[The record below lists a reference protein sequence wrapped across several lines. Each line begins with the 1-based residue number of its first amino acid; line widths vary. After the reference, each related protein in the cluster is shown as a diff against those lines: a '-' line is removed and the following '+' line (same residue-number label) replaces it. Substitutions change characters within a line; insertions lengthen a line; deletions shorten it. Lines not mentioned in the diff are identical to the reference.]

1 MLKRK
6 AQAPENKEK
15 WLATYGDTITLLLCF
30 FVLLYSISSVDA
42 AKYEIIVKS
51 FNPNAKATSQIVVG
65 EQENEGEYEVEGS
78 TEPQE
83 IIENFDDLYYML
95 KETVEAQNLQSD
107 VEIKKGDG
115 YTFITFR
122 NNIFFDGDSY
132 LLRKEGKTVLDS
144 FSKIIKSSSNVIGEI
159 QILGHTSQARPN
171 QPNDIR
177 FDRVLSSNRATEV
190 LIYLQQKNI
199 ISPEK
204 LIATSFGQFRPISPF
219 DTSENRAKNRRV
231 EIIITKNDAINKAL
245 DEYYKEVYNK

>member
-1 MLKRK
+1 MKKKNRP
-6 AQAPENKEK
+6 PEDKGK
-15 WLATYGDTITLLLCF
+15 WLTTYSDTITLLMCF

-42 AKYEIIVKS
+42 AKWEIIVKS
-51 FNPNAKATSQIVVG
+51 FNPNAKSVSQIVT
-65 EQENEGEYEVEGS
+65 EEEPNEGPYDVEGA

-83 IIENFDDLYYML
+83 IIDNFDDMYYML
-95 KETVEAQNLQSD
+95 KKTVEEQQLESD

-132 LLRKEGKTVLDS
+132 ILRAEGKRVLDS
-144 FSKIIKSSSNVIGEI
+144 FSKVIKSSSNVIGEI
-159 QILGHTSQARPN
+159 QILGHTSQARPDK
-171 QPNDIR
+171 PNDIR

-219 DTSENRAKNRRV
+219 DTSANRAKNRRV
-231 EIIITKNDAINKAL
+231 EIIITKNDSINRAL
-245 DEYYKEVYNK
+245 DEYYKEVYNS

>member
-1 MLKRK
+1 MKKKNRP
-6 AQAPENKEK
+6 PEDKGK
-15 WLATYGDTITLLLCF
+15 WLTTYSDTITLLMCF

-42 AKYEIIVKS
+42 AKWEIIVKS
-51 FNPNAKATSQIVVG
+51 FNPNAKSVSQIVT
-65 EQENEGEYEVEGS
+65 EEEPNEGPYDVEGA

-83 IIENFDDLYYML
+83 IIDNFDDMYYML
-95 KETVEAQNLQSD
+95 KKTVEEQNLETD

-132 LLRKEGKTVLDS
+132 VLRAEGKRVLDS
-144 FSKIIKSSSNVIGEI
+144 FSSVIKSSSNVIGEI
-159 QILGHTSQARPN
+159 QILGHTSQARPD

-190 LIYLQQKNI
+190 LIYLQKKNI

-219 DTSENRAKNRRV
+219 DTSSNRAKNRRV
-231 EIIITKNDAINKAL
+231 EIIITKNDSINRAL
-245 DEYYKEVYNK
+245 DEYYKEVYNN

>member
-1 MLKRK
+1 MLKKK
-6 AQAPENKEK
+6 AKVPENKEK
-15 WLATYGDTITLLLCF
+15 WLATYADTITLLMCF
-30 FVLLYSISSVDA
+30 FVLLYSMSSVDA
-42 AKYEIIVKS
+42 AKWEIVVKS
-51 FNPNAKATSQIVVG
+51 FNPNAKAVSQIVIG
-65 EQENEGEYEVEGS
+65 EQENAGEYDVEGAK
-78 TEPQE
+78 EPQE
-83 IIENFDDLYYML
+83 IIENFDELYYML
-95 KETVEAQNLQSD
+95 KETVESQNLQKD

-144 FSKIIKSSSNVIGEI
+144 FSKIIKSSANTIGEI

-177 FDRVLSSNRATEV
+177 FDRVLSANRATEV

-231 EIIITKNDAINKAL
+231 EIIITKNDSINRAL

>member
-1 MLKRK
+1 MIKKK
-6 AQAPENKEK
+6 AKAPENKEK
-15 WLATYGDTITLLLCF
+15 WLATYADTITLLMCF
-30 FVLLYSISSVDA
+30 FVLLYSMSAVDA
-42 AKYEIIVKS
+42 AKWEIVVKS
-51 FNPNAKATSQIVVG
+51 FNPNAKATSQIVIG
-65 EQENEGEYEVEGS
+65 EDANMGEYDVEGS
-78 TEPQE
+78 AKPEE
-83 IIENFDDLYYML
+83 IIENFDDLYYTL
-95 KETVEAQNLQSD
+95 KETVESQNLEKD

-115 YTFITFR
+115 YTFITFK
-122 NNIFFDGDSY
+122 NNVFFDGDSY
-132 LLRKEGKTVLDS
+132 VLRKEGKTILDS
-144 FSKIIKSSSNVIGEI
+144 FSKIVKNSNNVIGEI

-199 ISPEK
+199 ISAEK

-231 EIIITKNDAINKAL
+231 EIIITKNDSINKAL

>member
-1 MLKRK
+1 MIKKK
-6 AQAPENKEK
+6 AKAPENKEK
-15 WLATYGDTITLLLCF
+15 WLATYADTITLLMCF
-30 FVLLYSISSVDA
+30 FVLLYSMSAVDA
-42 AKYEIIVKS
+42 AKWEIVVKS
-51 FNPNAKATSQIVVG
+51 FNPNAKATSQIVIG
-65 EQENEGEYEVEGS
+65 EDANMGEYDVEGS
-78 TEPQE
+78 AKPEE
-83 IIENFDDLYYML
+83 IIENFDDLYYTL
-95 KETVEAQNLQSD
+95 KETVESQNLEKD

-115 YTFITFR
+115 YTFITFK
-122 NNIFFDGDSY
+122 NNVFFDGDSY
-132 LLRKEGKTVLDS
+132 VLRKEGKKILDS
-144 FSKIIKSSSNVIGEI
+144 FSKIVKNSNNVIGEI

-231 EIIITKNDAINKAL
+231 EIIITKNDSINKAL

>member
-1 MLKRK
+1 MLKKK
-6 AQAPENKEK
+6 AKAPENKEK
-15 WLATYGDTITLLLCF
+15 WLATYADTITLLMCF
-30 FVLLYSISSVDA
+30 FVLLYSMSSVDA
-42 AKYEIIVKS
+42 AKWEIVVKS
-51 FNPNAKATSQIVVG
+51 FNPNAKAVSQIVIG
-65 EQENEGEYEVEGS
+65 EQENAGEYDVEGAK
-78 TEPQE
+78 EPQE
-83 IIENFDDLYYML
+83 IIENFDELYYML
-95 KETVEAQNLQSD
+95 KETVESQNLQKD

-144 FSKIIKSSSNVIGEI
+144 FSKIIKSSANTIGEI

-177 FDRVLSSNRATEV
+177 FDRVLSANRATEV

-231 EIIITKNDAINKAL
+231 EIIITKNDSINRAL

>member
-1 MLKRK
+1 MKKKSRP
-6 AQAPENKEK
+6 PEDKGK
-15 WLATYGDTITLLLCF
+15 WLTTYSDTITLLMCF

-42 AKYEIIVKS
+42 AKWEIIVKS
-51 FNPNAKATSQIVVG
+51 FNPNADKVSQIVIN
-65 EQENEGEYEVEGS
+65 QEENNAENDVEGS
-78 TEPQE
+78 TEPEE
-83 IIENFDDLYYML
+83 IIDNFDDLYYML
-95 KETVEAQNLQSD
+95 KKTVEDQNLQND

-122 NNIFFDGDSY
+122 NNVFFDGDSFV
-132 LLRKEGKTVLDS
+132 LRKQGQTILDS
-144 FSKIIKSSSNVIGEI
+144 FSKIVKNSNNVIGEI

-171 QPNDIR
+171 QPNDVR
-177 FDRVLSSNRATEV
+177 FDRFLSSNRATEV
-190 LIYLQQKNI
+190 LVYLQQKNI

-231 EIIITKNDAINKAL
+231 EIIITKNDSINKAL